1 MMDLFGNVTFL
12 NVNSYQCLF
21 FITIYILS
29 TLLIFATSLIFAFES
44 QVANV
49 PKLCNDYM

>member
-1 MMDLFGNVTFL
+1 MMDLFGNVIFL
-12 NVNSYQCLF
+12 NVNSDQYQF

-29 TLLIFATSLIFAFES
+29 TLLIFAFES
-44 QVANV
+44 QVADV